1 MELSV
6 LHYFIKTAQIQH
18 MSNAAAELNISQSAL
33 STNIKK
39 LEEDLGVNLFDRRGK
54 HIYLNE
60 YGKVFLEYA
69 QSITSQYNSAK
80 FLLSNMKT
88 QSESTVTVSMP
99 AITSFPGLM
108 SHIKKSCPDVVFR
121 NIQTNHKERIN
132 MLLNRDISFCIM
144 GAKLRHPNIEETIMS
159 VDKLVILV
167 PSHSPI
173 AKKKSISLIELKDY
187 EFANV
192 SKNALVNVAEN
203 PSTDLEMYCNK
214 AGFTPKIGYWCDQFY
229 ELIETIRDGDFIGL
243 VAERILK
250 GYNLTGITVIEVT
263 SPNCFSNLR
272 LYKLKDAPESKMVR
286 MVRESILEYFKQ
298 DDIEIVDSRANEPTV
313 L

>member
-121 NIQTNHKERIN
+121 NIQTNHK
-132 MLLNRDISFCIM
+132 
-144 GAKLRHPNIEETIMS
+144 
-159 VDKLVILV
+159 
-167 PSHSPI
+167 
-173 AKKKSISLIELKDY
+173 
-187 EFANV
+187 
-192 SKNALVNVAEN
+192 
-203 PSTDLEMYCNK
+203 
-214 AGFTPKIGYWCDQFY
+214 
-229 ELIETIRDGDFIGL
+229 
-243 VAERILK
+243 
-250 GYNLTGITVIEVT
+250 
-263 SPNCFSNLR
+263 
-272 LYKLKDAPESKMVR
+272 
-286 MVRESILEYFKQ
+286 
-298 DDIEIVDSRANEPTV
+298 
-313 L
+313 